1 MLHWVQTAVE
11 EQATQPNRVLLH
23 GMQLDP
29 PQVVPEEH
37 SQIVP
42 TIIILAEQEVHIVG
56 LQSEHPKGQ
65 ATQIPP
71 DRYEPTEHTQLEL
84 WSM

>member
-37 SQIVP
+37 SQIAP
-42 TIIILAEQEVHIVG
+42 TLTIPAEQVVQFVA

-65 ATQIPP
+65 ATQTPP
-71 DRYEPTEHTQLEL
+71 DRYEPVEHTQLEL